1 MATYKDLKDKKI
13 RFITMV
19 GQDYIDEIEELLK
32 KELKKTDN
40 FIYSIEEL
48 SSKIPYSHG
57 YICREFKKYMKQTIV
72 NFFNVQ
78 KINYA
83 SFLLMNTNLKI
94 LDIATTI
101 GYSSPKNFINQFTKM
116 YQMSPSE
123 WRKKN
128 QLSSRK

>member
-1 MATYKDLKDKKI
+1 MNITKIAEMA
-13 RFITMV
+13 
-19 GQDYIDEIEELLK
+19 
-32 KELKKTDN
+32 
-40 FIYSIEEL
+40 
-48 SSKIPYSHG
+48 G
-57 YICREFKKYMKQTIV
+57 YTLPHFSAEFKKYMKQTIV